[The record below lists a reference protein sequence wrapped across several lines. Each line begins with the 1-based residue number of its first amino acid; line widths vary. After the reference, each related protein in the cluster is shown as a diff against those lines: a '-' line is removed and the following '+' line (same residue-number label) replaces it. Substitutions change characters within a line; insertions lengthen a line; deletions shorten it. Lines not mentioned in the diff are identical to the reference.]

1 MKKTLLFLAGAL
13 LSAGSA
19 FAAANADFKVGGIS
33 YHKLDGDSVEVT
45 YEGSSQTNKDEYA
58 GDIVIPA
65 TVTYSGVTYR
75 VTTIGTGAFYTNKK
89 LTSITIGE
97 NVHTIMSNAIYNN
110 TILDSIH
117 FPENG
122 KLKRIEKSAFGT
134 NKNLKELVL
143 PNTVTY
149 IGSSAFA
156 SCSSLK
162 SVVLP
167 DKLDTIQNLT
177 FNKCDSLKSITI
189 PDGVR
194 VIGEKVFS
202 GCVSLDSITIGKN
215 VQKIDADVFLYNA
228 ELVVGGT
235 YNVDSLIL
243 SYVNY
248 TGDIASWCGIHFENK
263 YSNPT
268 CWTEQLHINDTL
280 VTEINIPEG
289 VESIG
294 QYAFYILDSVTSVT
308 IPASVDS
315 IGTYAFALLPNLK
328 KCVCLG
334 NPTTSNLGGYLL
346 YNSPLLDT
354 IIAPA
359 SFFDYDETLW
369 LNLPKNISYIQ
380 VNSGE
385 ITDNGFAVINRSAN
399 TLGTLDLSGATNTA
413 FAEGAF
419 ANCYKLENFAFP
431 KGVTEIGYMAF
442 TNCMSLRLVDIPA
455 AVTEIG
461 DRAFEHCRSLQKV
474 TFGGAEASETTA
486 LTSIGAWAFY
496 CCHALENITLPEG
509 VTEVGAD
516 AFWGCSYLQDVTLP
530 STLRKVGNNSFAG
543 CSKLQRITSKALVPP
558 VIEDKTFFEVSRQ
571 TPVYVPTYTS
581 QQDYEADPYWGE
593 FFCYY
598 TLDGTTGLETPYAGS
613 ELSPRKVLENGTMYI
628 IRGDEKYTTTG
639 VRVQ

>member
-122 KLKRIEKSAFGT
+122 KLKRIEKSAFST

-149 IGSSAFA
+149 IGGSAFA

-177 FNKCDSLKSITI
+177 FNKCESLKSITI

-194 VIGEKVFS
+194 VIGEMVFN

-215 VQKIDADVFLYNA
+215 VQKIDADAFLYNT

-268 CWTEQLHINDTL
+268 CWTEQLHINGEL

-289 VESIG
+289 VKSIG
-294 QYAFYILDSVTSVT
+294 QNAFYLLDNITSVT

-315 IGTYAFALLPNLK
+315 IGKNAFAILAGLK

-334 NPTTSNLGGYLL
+334 NPTTSNVGGYLL

-359 SFFDYDETLW
+359 SFFDYDETVLS
-369 LNLPKNISYIQ
+369 NLPKNISYIH
-380 VNSGE
+380 VNNGE
-385 ITDNGFAVINRSAN
+385 ITDNGFVVINRSAN

-431 KGVTEIGYMAF
+431 KGVTSIGYMAF
-442 TNCMSLRLVDIPA
+442 TNCMNLRSVTVPA

-461 DRAFEHCRSLQKV
+461 ARAFENCRSLQKV
-474 TFGGAEASETTA
+474 TFGGSEASETTA
-486 LTSIGAWAFY
+486 LTTIGDWAFY
-496 CCHALENITLPEG
+496 CCHELENLTLPEG
-509 VTEVGAD
+509 VTEIGSA
-516 AFWGCSYLQDVTLP
+516 AFWGCTYLQELSLP
-530 STLRKVGNNSFAG
+530 STLRRAGNNCFAL
-543 CSKLQRITSKALVPP
+543 CSKLQKITCLAELPP
-558 VIEDKTFFEVSRQ
+558 MIEDKTFFEVSRE
-571 TPVYVPTYTS
+571 TPVYVKSYTNRLK
-581 QQDYEADPYWGE
+581 YEEDTYWGE
-593 FFCYY
+593 FFTFL
-598 TLDGTTGLETPYAGS
+598 TLDGTTGVEDITTENTEAS
-613 ELSPRKVLENGTMYI
+613 KVIENGVMYI
-628 IRGDEKYTTTG
+628 LRDGEKYTVTG
-639 VRVQ
+639 TKVQ